1 MSPSDLTIL
10 VNEIQKTVPT
20 GTTVSRLLEMVK
32 SEADIFI
39 VNGFPAQE
47 DQILQ
52 DGDGVVLIKRGEIP
66 APDEL
71 EFLMT
76 ARHTPGVHQCMK
88 KAVVAIAGL
97 GGLGSAAAVA
107 LVRMGVGTLILAD
120 FDVVEPSNLNRQQYF
135 LEHIGVLKTTAMK
148 KILSAI
154 NPYVKIISHNVMLDR
169 ENIPRLFKNANVVME
184 CFDKAE
190 EKVMLLEAVAE
201 TLPDTYF
208 IGASGLAGCGD
219 SNSIVTRKMGQKIF
233 MVGDL
238 AKAAQPGRGLMAP
251 RVGIAAHH
259 QANLAVALL
268 LDPEKAAKEVL
279 DISE

>member
-1 MSPSDLTIL
+1 MNHSGLAIL
-10 VNEIQKTVPT
+10 VNEVQKTVPT
-20 GTTVSRLLEMVK
+20 DTTINRLLEMVK
-32 SEADIFI
+32 SDADIFI
-39 VNGFPAQE
+39 VNGFPAPE

-52 DGDGVVLIKRGEIP
+52 DGDRVVLIKRGENP

-88 KAVVAIAGL
+88 KGVVAIAGL

-107 LVRMGVGTLILAD
+107 LARMGVGTLIIAD

-135 LEHIGVLKTTAMK
+135 LKHIGMHKTAAMK
-148 KILSAI
+148 KILAAI
-154 NPYVKIISHNVMLDR
+154 NPYVKTISYNIILDR
-169 ENIPRLFKNANVVME
+169 ENIPRLFKDANIVME

-190 EKVMLLEAVAE
+190 EKVMLLEVVTE
-201 TLPDTYF
+201 TLPDVYF
-208 IGASGLAGCGD
+208 IGASGLAGLGD

-238 AKAAQPGRGLMAP
+238 AKAAEPGRGLMAP

-268 LDPEKAAKEVL
+268 LDPEKAVREVL
-279 DISE
+279 DLPD